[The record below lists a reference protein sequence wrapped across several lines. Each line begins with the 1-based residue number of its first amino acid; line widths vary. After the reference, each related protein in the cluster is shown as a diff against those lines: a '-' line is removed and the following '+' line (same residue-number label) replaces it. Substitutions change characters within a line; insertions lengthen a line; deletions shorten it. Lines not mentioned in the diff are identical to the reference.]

1 MSLEAVQRLHQLRQ
15 ELKSLEVDYEN
26 AAAVFDA
33 ETADNR
39 DRWRRANEQV
49 KTQQAL
55 VESAAR
61 TLFQISP
68 EANGEPFPGVK
79 VEKIDANSYSLAE
92 ATKWALEQRMFVAV
106 QLPELRRF
114 IEAFPK
120 QCPFVKSAKRIKVT
134 IATDLGAPLAGTQLK
149 ERHGSS

>member
-39 DRWRRANEQV
+39 DRWRRISEQV